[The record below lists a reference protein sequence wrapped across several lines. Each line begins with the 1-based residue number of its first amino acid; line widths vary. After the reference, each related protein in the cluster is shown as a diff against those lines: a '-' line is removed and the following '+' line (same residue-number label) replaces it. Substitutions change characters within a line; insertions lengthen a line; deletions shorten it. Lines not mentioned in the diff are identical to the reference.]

1 MECSSSSKKA
11 SVLVVDDDRDARE
24 AITELLQV
32 EGFTVLAAANGR
44 EALDLL
50 KVENPSVVLLDLMMP
65 VISGWE
71 FLRHRKKQPE
81 LAKIPVIVTSAVID
95 RATAADAEGV
105 DEFLVKPINI
115 DKLVTLVKRL
125 SAQVEYQSAHGARG

>member
-11 SVLVVDDDRDARE
+11 TVLVVDDDRDARE
-24 AITELLQV
+24 AMTELLEI

-44 EALDLL
+44 EALDVL

-71 FLRHRKKQPE
+71 FLRRRKNKPK

-95 RATAADAEGV
+95 RAAASDAEGV

-115 DKLVTLVKRL
+115 DKLLTLVKRF
-125 SAQVEYQSAHGARG
+125 SAQV